1 MLGWV
6 FSSIMVGLWCA
17 GLNHK
22 FGISMIN
29 EINFMLGLYIPTPG
43 QYRTGRVNSDKGL
56 WL

>member
-43 QYRTGRVNSDKGL
+43 QYRTGRVNSDKSL